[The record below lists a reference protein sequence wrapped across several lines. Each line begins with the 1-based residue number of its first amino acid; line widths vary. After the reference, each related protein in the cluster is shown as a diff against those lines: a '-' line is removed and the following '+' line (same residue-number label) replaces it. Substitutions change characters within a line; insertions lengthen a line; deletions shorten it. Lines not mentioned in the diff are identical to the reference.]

1 MERKRT
7 FGGPPIAITATPQPF
22 THRRGSVNR
31 HVASPRSIATN
42 QSVFPPPSSSPH
54 VPQSVGLSTP
64 VNTNTGVT
72 TRKWRP
78 ERVGG
83 RHNSPLYGKH
93 RKRPSSSSI
102 DSNVSWSGSE
112 IESSGGCTT
121 VHNEQEQVTRLSWA
135 SSVVAREEAA
145 STDQQDVAS
154 AASLFGTPVGTKLHA
169 AAERK
174 VTGMA
179 DVQPRK
185 ISLCNSTLDCDD
197 GINASSHVSSRTNST
212 DNLFAATSSPV
223 YDEEKNGPQSC
234 PSLFNNTRQ
243 PQFSIDK
250 LRQLRSNELIAS
262 KLLPTRSSV
271 DSLMGYVRE
280 LQLSEATLRKQLMKN
295 KQHTEEE
302 LTHSLSKVNELER
315 TVQEVE
321 RDRELARRK
330 LEEQEQLIRDL
341 AAKLKQAEAAKS
353 KISAVSTINELPA
366 IAEEASS
373 QTEIGIS
380 TMIAEKNDLDVS
392 ISTPAMQQQQFPIS
406 PVQENNSAAGFGLA
420 SPRSPNR
427 PLWDPW
433 VSGGANLAKSL
444 PPVFTIGSTGLD
456 PVVSSSTPSD
466 QMSTDLNPTSVG
478 DYELKSV
485 LSSPRQEKVQIEA
498 FGNGN
503 SVQHMEQNDVTVA
516 PGTQQEFIQQSPAAM
531 FNMGAMPSP
540 TYSHEQTYA
549 STGKLNAARTM
560 RSEDVAPL
568 MQYPSQAVSML
579 PVAMTSLSPANPL
592 EHEDIRVVGTDGNMI
607 NAIHTRSNEY
617 QDLQEGRRSTTSA
630 LSFVSAEGTSI
641 KEKAPPALSIPAEYT
656 SVLPPSQVSVKN
668 AQPQYE
674 ESEVPTGFIDGTQ
687 VASCVQESCVAED
700 VVARTVNV
708 VPPGSSSHLPLPT
721 SDIQTFRPASAQIE
735 SAADP
740 VEHVSLETLLVDF
753 FTEADNKR
761 LKMAKV
767 YGKRYA
773 GREKWLF
780 AELTKRYGAAKV
792 TALKAR
798 FENGSGGNASTV
810 NNRGSGTS
818 DHHATH
824 SSDASTH
831 PKAGRQVH
839 SRHPQFLQP
848 PIPASNADSM
858 SAMSFPAVPHQ
869 EKEESCSQTQ
879 QVAEEG
885 DRSSTRGAR
894 MSADSASSPQKRQS
908 GGHML
913 SLSSSPPL
921 FSNLQET
928 GKEDS
933 ATAVGTGDSTFT
945 SKPAL
950 MTRHGEPPGQFNQ
963 LPPRP
968 QTGMDNSNAASLGL
982 RQRHQSSGHSQ
993 THTDAARPDA
1003 KRPAVTLEGLLK
1015 ELYKKHQPD
1024 KLKNVSI
1031 VAKQYAGREREL
1043 VGLLKGK
1050 YGALSVK
1057 RLEENLD
1064 VLERAN
1070 RASMGHKGV
1079 GKKRGCFI
1087 RTISLLFWLSLLL
1100 YFSFGAVFVSF
1111 VVLDAWGC
1119 HAFDSEEQELEA
1131 ADDCLPLKKELDT
1144 FTYER
1149 IPAYMSQSHPDACF
1163 CSEWKARESAVFGTF
1178 SCASFVNLVRLV
1190 PFTPESFGVPW
1201 VATVKEQ
1208 VPSQEVY
1215 DSYTKPVLDLSL
1227 DISLFMWT
1235 SVLDLAGYNEALE
1248 KSTIVKNAVA
1258 HSDGKAA
1265 SLAAE
1270 DSAGDAHQG
1279 LVEQTADV
1287 GNGRFPD
1294 DVNDAILVT
1303 EEVEDE
1309 AVGAGLGVLEQ
1320 ARVEEDVDTFAE
1332 KLKAD
1337 YSAPTGPSMNDPPTD
1352 ITDNVL
1358 AEDEDVVSDSEDM
1371 KLAKEEGSSFF
1382 IETEVVEHATIELI
1396 NNVELEDA
1404 VPVEASEL
1412 TDSSEQDLSNAVEVE
1427 ETWTE
1432 DDSVSTLTGD
1442 VELVRD
1448 ADDGL
1453 SAFTETEEV
1462 NVAAEKISLN
1472 DVEEVSDEAAV
1483 EVNDEVLYEEVLSED
1498 ASFVDAV
1505 AESGGIVEVEVR
1517 QEGVD
1522 LSYPETET
1530 YEALK
1535 TLSAEVP
1542 ILFVDQKSEPLLG
1555 DGQALSAFSAEMEME
1570 AARGEDELDD
1580 VFVGALEGNIAS
1592 VMSDVDEDL
1601 ASLTSTFADA
1611 DVEVMNVE
1619 SDDGTARKVF
1629 ETEAEAENVEEEQ
1642 TSAEVLEVE
1651 PSAELSSDFEYV
1663 AEESELP
1670 NPIDVNERELMSVG
1684 EEIAGSSLNEG
1695 GELETDTEE
1704 LDHLPAPEFEAQE
1717 TETTFDEEVGFLSVE
1732 NDVNMVTDEEFVLPK
1747 SVVELSFNSRGV
1759 VADAIVSEE
1768 GTACSSDGGYGV
1780 TEEEGINDH
1789 DETVSHAEMEEPMS
1803 NNVDD
1808 ENVLEEKFEEAG
1820 DGVVIPDEIKIAS
1833 KLELEEYAV
1842 GVPNEDTVVPEWTE
1856 DLSNQDFDLQEGVE
1870 EAAGTLTD
1878 IEAAGEESG
1887 LPSEAEVE
1895 KEEEAANEMDEVAS
1909 VESPPFNEIE
1919 RRHSVSE
1926 VDLADELDERSV
1938 AIEAAV
1944 GLDDEDTESA
1954 EHAQEVNGH
1963 VVDTKDDDLS
1973 LVEGSSPVTD
1983 ESEPLEEVSIAG
1995 DEGNVGIV
2003 DEETYMSD
2011 EAEAAVLEVAPATDQ
2026 FNAIDDHEDLS
2037 QVDGLTAVGDVTT
2050 ELQIAVDD
2058 MATELQVAVDE
2069 SSAPVIEEEANNG
2082 FVSAMNEVL
2091 ARLVEPFE
2099 AAKIASPI
2107 LNMESE
2113 YKVDDEL

>member
-1 MERKRT
+1 MEKSSRLKSFSGLNQLKTDNSNNDTSPTTLQSLLSSSNTISSGYSGTSDACRNNSRSNQASGRHHSLVYT
-7 FGGPPIAITATPQPF
+7 QHQEYASPSLSGSSSESDVAATVTVGQTAEPLSNVSSSSLDCTIATDVSLQ
-22 THRRGSVNR
+22 
-31 HVASPRSIATN
+31 SPRSLQDRSTYTKLNN
-42 QSVFPPPSSSPH
+42 QWGQNEAQH
-54 VPQSVGLSTP
+54 VRMDLSR
-64 VNTNTGVT
+64 NC
-72 TRKWRP
+72 
-78 ERVGG
+78 
-83 RHNSPLYGKH
+83 
-93 RKRPSSSSI
+93 
-102 DSNVSWSGSE
+102 DS
-112 IESSGGCTT
+112 
-121 VHNEQEQVTRLSWA
+121 RA
-135 SSVVAREEAA
+135 SSCSRAN
-145 STDQQDVAS
+145 SS
-154 AASLFGTPVGTKLHA
+154 ADLF
-169 AAERK
+169 
-174 VTGMA
+174 
-179 DVQPRK
+179 
-185 ISLCNSTLDCDD
+185 
-197 GINASSHVSSRTNST
+197 
-212 DNLFAATSSPV
+212 ATSSSV
-223 YDEEKNGPQSC
+223 YDDKESGPRSC
-234 PSLFNNTRQ
+234 PSTFGDVDANRHKNLLTKR
-243 PQFSIDK
+243 
-250 LRQLRSNELIAS
+250 RSSRGGELIVS
-262 KLLPTRSSV
+262 KLQPTYKSV
-271 DSLMGYVRE
+271 NNMLTYLHE
-280 LQLSEATLRKQLMKN
+280 LKISEASLRKQLLNTKR
-295 KQHTEEE
+295 HTQEE
-302 LTHSLSKVNELER
+302 LNQSLSKLNELQR
-315 TVQEVE
+315 TMKEVE
-321 RDRELARRK
+321 RDRKRSLRK
-330 LEEQEQLIRDL
+330 LDEKEQRIREL
-341 AAKLKQAEAAKS
+341 AAKLKKAEATQQRTKPCRRNVFS
-353 KISAVSTINELPA
+353 IDELPR
-366 IAEEASS
+366 IEEEADLHIETKARSIDQHTPLEDVKWLKPSS
-373 QTEIGIS
+373 ETPPSKTLASLTVEACLPPLQQNQPPEPPLHSNQTIQDES
-380 TMIAEKNDLDVS
+380 TQYAI
-392 ISTPAMQQQQFPIS
+392 
-406 PVQENNSAAGFGLA
+406 A
-420 SPRSPNR
+420 SPRSPNH
-427 PLWDPW
+427 PPWDPW
-433 VSGGANLAKSL
+433 ASGGATTMSTL
-444 PPVFTIGSTGLD
+444 PPVFTIGSA
-456 PVVSSSTPSD
+456 V
-466 QMSTDLNPTSVG
+466 LNAEVTSVTEPADSKIG
-478 DYELKSV
+478 HYELKSV
-485 LSSPRQEKVQIEA
+485 LLSSRKGQGFHEDSRSVCSAQENEKQQQQENASMVAPLDQHEGLSATLSSGLVSRSDSLFPSPPHPFQQDFDFDPPTSQDIAHGKMPEKAMTMEFSLTSDAMRHVEAIRPIREKRGKQQEIKAAIHDSDLHVWNGLSDKQDVQIR
-498 FGNGN
+498 
-503 SVQHMEQNDVTVA
+503 
-516 PGTQQEFIQQSPAAM
+516 AARTSTD
-531 FNMGAMPSP
+531 NKDPSP
-540 TYSHEQTYA
+540 TSVVEHIT
-549 STGKLNAARTM
+549 SL
-560 RSEDVAPL
+560 PL
-568 MQYPSQAVSML
+568 QL
-579 PVAMTSLSPANPL
+579 PVHASPRDPDTHLAASDRP
-592 EHEDIRVVGTDGNMI
+592 T
-607 NAIHTRSNEY
+607 TFSS
-617 QDLQEGRRSTTSA
+617 QSSPTLQ
-630 LSFVSAEGTSI
+630 
-641 KEKAPPALSIPAEYT
+641 
-656 SVLPPSQVSVKN
+656 
-668 AQPQYE
+668 AQPDE
-674 ESEVPTGFIDGTQ
+674 PAFAFRDTSKD
-687 VASCVQESCVAED
+687 VQ
-700 VVARTVNV
+700 
-708 VPPGSSSHLPLPT
+708 
-721 SDIQTFRPASAQIE
+721 SA
-735 SAADP
+735 P
-740 VEHVSLETLLVDF
+740 VSLEMLLVDF
-753 FTEADNKR
+753 FTEVDNKR

-792 TALKAR
+792 TALKTR

-869 EKEESCSQTQ
+869 EKEESRSQTQ

-885 DRSSTRGAR
+885 DRSSTRGER

-945 SKPAL
+945 SKPVL

-1031 VAKQYAGREREL
+1031 VAKQYAGKEREL

-1070 RASMGHKGV
+1070 RTSMGHKGV

-1149 IPAYMSQSHPDACF
+1149 IPAYVSQSHPDACF

-1227 DISLFMWT
+1227 DISLFM
-1235 SVLDLAGYNEALE
+1235 D
-1248 KSTIVKNAVA
+1248 K
-1258 HSDGKAA
+1258 
-1265 SLAAE
+1265 
-1270 DSAGDAHQG
+1270 
-1279 LVEQTADV
+1279 
-1287 GNGRFPD
+1287 
-1294 DVNDAILVT
+1294 
-1303 EEVEDE
+1303 
-1309 AVGAGLGVLEQ
+1309 
-1320 ARVEEDVDTFAE
+1320 
-1332 KLKAD
+1332 
-1337 YSAPTGPSMNDPPTD
+1337 
-1352 ITDNVL
+1352 
-1358 AEDEDVVSDSEDM
+1358 
-1371 KLAKEEGSSFF
+1371 
-1382 IETEVVEHATIELI
+1382 
-1396 NNVELEDA
+1396 
-1404 VPVEASEL
+1404 
-1412 TDSSEQDLSNAVEVE
+1412 
-1427 ETWTE
+1427 
-1432 DDSVSTLTGD
+1432 
-1442 VELVRD
+1442 
-1448 ADDGL
+1448 
-1453 SAFTETEEV
+1453 
-1462 NVAAEKISLN
+1462 
-1472 DVEEVSDEAAV
+1472 
-1483 EVNDEVLYEEVLSED
+1483 
-1498 ASFVDAV
+1498 
-1505 AESGGIVEVEVR
+1505 
-1517 QEGVD
+1517 
-1522 LSYPETET
+1522 
-1530 YEALK
+1530 
-1535 TLSAEVP
+1535 
-1542 ILFVDQKSEPLLG
+1542 KSEPLFG

-1570 AARGEDELDD
+1570 AAR
-1580 VFVGALEGNIAS
+1580 

-1732 NDVNMVTDEEFVLPK
+1732 NDVNMVTDEEFVLAK

-1870 EAAGTLTD
+1870 EAAGTSTD

-1909 VESPPFNEIE
+1909 VESPPFIEIE

-1954 EHAQEVNGH
+1954 EHGQDANEH
-1963 VVDTKDDDLS
+1963 VEDVGTATQSTSDSEDVTPADDALKSDECAY
-1973 LVEGSSPVTD
+1973 VWMDEANAAADFATD
-1983 ESEPLEEVSIAG
+1983 GLIECVANDGI
-1995 DEGNVGIV
+1995 DE
-2003 DEETYMSD
+2003 DEEKEISFMQNLQNLD
-2011 EAEAAVLEVAPATDQ
+2011 EMLRLAERAAAA
-2026 FNAIDDHEDLS
+2026 
-2037 QVDGLTAVGDVTT
+2037 
-2050 ELQIAVDD
+2050 
-2058 MATELQVAVDE
+2058 MM
-2069 SSAPVIEEEANNG
+2069 EA
-2082 FVSAMNEVL
+2082 S
-2091 ARLVEPFE
+2091 
-2099 AAKIASPI
+2099 
-2107 LNMESE
+2107 
-2113 YKVDDEL
+2113 